1 MTEQNKLLAE
11 SLKKIAGLLED
22 LPEATSSTDGSAD
35 SIHVESRLDDIVTLI
50 QQLTLKIDGI
60 ISTISNVQSQVM
72 SLRSSIRALENNKQ
86 PTTKKPT
93 KKDSYLPEEPKEAEP
108 PSRPEEEAPEEETI
122 VDDEVQS
129 SSTKMDS
136 SDESS
141 GDTEEIRK
149 ELGSIEREITDLQF
163 QHQSGFVEDDEYK
176 KDLERLKKAREELL
190 TKIK

>member
-22 LPEATSSTDGSAD
+22 SPEVTSSTNGSGD

-50 QQLTLKIDGI
+50 HQLTLKIDGI

-72 SLRSSIRALENNKQ
+72 SLRSSLRALENNK
-86 PTTKKPT
+86 PSSTKEPL
-93 KKDSYLPEEPKEAEP
+93 KKDSIIPEEPKEVES
-108 PSRPEEEAPEEETI
+108 PSEPEEETI
-122 VDDEVQS
+122 VDEEDQS
-129 SSTKMDS
+129 SSTEMDF
-136 SDESS
+136 SDELS

-149 ELGSIEREITDLQF
+149 ELGSIERKITDLQF

-176 KDLERLKKAREELL
+176 KDLERLKKQREELL